1 MTEADPLIL
10 SHGATIRQIWS
21 LLAEARAIA
30 KAGPTLAQTRTQLRR
45 IRHLRGKLQ
54 ILQDTELAAQTYSEH
69 AIKDWFAPVHRSLR
83 SAEAHF
89 ASLLTQAVVPP
100 PVDAHETRVQK
111 RA

>member
-10 SHGATIRQIWS
+10 SHGATVKQIWS
-21 LLAEARAIA
+21 LLAEARALA
-30 KAGPTLAQTRTQLRR
+30 RLGPTLAQTRIQLRR

-54 ILQDTELAAQTYSEH
+54 LLQDNELTAQTYSAD

-89 ASLLTQAVVPP
+89 ASLLTQAAMPP
-100 PVDAHETRVQK
+100 SVDAYETRAQK
-111 RA
+111 QA